1 MGRPRK
7 KPVAATPQA
16 PVPGPDDPR
25 QCPHCG
31 SNRLTHVRID
41 LTDGS
46 SSTMISCT
54 ACDRRSWWSGSSW
67 LDLQD
72 VVNRVTKPGAA
83 GIDVRETKVARNAP
97 KVPE

>member
-7 KPVAATPQA
+7 KLVAADPPA

-25 QCPHCG
+25 ACPHCG
-31 SNRLTHVRID
+31 SGRLTHVRLD
-41 LTDGS
+41 LTDGTT
-46 SSTMISCT
+46 STMISCT
-54 ACDRRSWWSGSSW
+54 ACDRRSWWSEDHW

-83 GIDVRETKVARNAP
+83 GIDVRHTKIARSTP
-97 KVPE
+97 VVP